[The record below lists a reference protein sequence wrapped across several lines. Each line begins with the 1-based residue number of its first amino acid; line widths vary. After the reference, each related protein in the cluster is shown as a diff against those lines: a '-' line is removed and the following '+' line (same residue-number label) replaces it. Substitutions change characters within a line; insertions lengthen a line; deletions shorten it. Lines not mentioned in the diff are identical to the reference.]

1 MKAFLSLCLSA
12 CCLRLCQ
19 ENLGKGAVNCCCQVG
34 KGGMQHDISFDGDA
48 QAKKTLKR
56 KTKLFRTLSGDKKRK
71 MCGRRRDNNG
81 KQHRKKSGKRE
92 CVSV

>member
-12 CCLRLCQ
+12 CFLRLCQ

-48 QAKKTLKR
+48 QGKKTLKR
-56 KTKLFRTLSGDKKRK
+56 KTKLFRTLSGDKKKKGVRK
-71 MCGRRRDNNG
+71 KER
-81 KQHRKKSGKRE
+81 QQRKTTPQKSGKRE